1 MSKYSIIL
9 LVITLIRNE
18 VVLLEFKNS
27 YIFLQRK
34 KEEKEVKKGKKDNT
48 IVISLSPSFKELLKK
63 TFKNISFDEKED
75 NFDIINSGTF
85 KIKYNNQDVD
95 VSFKYH
101 NIWSNYYLDIIVKAR
116 KKQDAINILEVV
128 NASLIGE
135 KNIFD

>member
-1 MSKYSIIL
+1 M
-9 LVITLIRNE
+9 
-18 VVLLEFKNS
+18 EFKNS

-34 KEEKEVKKGKKDNT
+34 KKEKEVKKSKKDNI

-75 NFDIINSGTF
+75 IFDIINNGTF

-101 NIWSNYYLDIIVKAR
+101 NVW
-116 KKQDAINILEVV
+116 
-128 NASLIGE
+128 
-135 KNIFD
+135 